1 VDAGDIGTR
10 VVHPYAEALFACI
23 PTREKELADIRSIP
37 GEPVGVSSWPPPDG
51 EPTYPTE
58 STPPT
63 GHPPPTS
70 YPPIYPYPPVG
81 GYGWFPVPPSR
92 PGTLTA
98 AAVLGYVSAGLVSLA
113 GIVLFTGASL
123 VSDVDDST
131 GASHDSLTAEF
142 VVDGF
147 LNLIIGALLIAGG
160 IWMCSRRSSGRV
172 LYTVGGAL
180 VVAESVYWM
189 VRWSNRL
196 SDDVG
201 LIVYALIFAT
211 IAIVGLSL
219 AWVREANEWL
229 RTDPVSPR

>member
-1 VDAGDIGTR
+1 M
-10 VVHPYAEALFACI
+10 
-23 PTREKELADIRSIP
+23 
-37 GEPVGVSSWPPPDG
+37 SSWPPPDG

-63 GHPPPTS
+63 GHPPTTS

-98 AAVLGYVSAGLVSLA
+98 AAVLGYVNAGLVSLA

-131 GASHDSLTAEF
+131 GANHDSLTAEF